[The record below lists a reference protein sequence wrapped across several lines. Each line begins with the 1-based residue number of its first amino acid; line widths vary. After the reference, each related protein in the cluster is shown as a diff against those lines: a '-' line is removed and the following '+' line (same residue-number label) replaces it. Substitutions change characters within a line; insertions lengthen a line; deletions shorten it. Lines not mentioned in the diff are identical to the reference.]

1 MEEVDIQFNSWWNR
15 EQPLSKIK
23 EAVGRTRLTS
33 DEARSLKTLLQQNF
47 NAAYGLGYA
56 QHAAQYKED

>member
-1 MEEVDIQFNSWWNR
+1 MEEIDIQFNSWWNR

-33 DEARSLKTLLQQNF
+33 DEARRLKVVLQENF
-47 NAAYGLGYA
+47 VQAYGIGFG